1 MYVSF
6 AMDNA
11 SKMFRDSH
19 PDTVYD
25 QYLYL
30 HETKEER
37 AKRGKKLQQALST
50 YPSRGENVDKGSM
63 RSDRSMLN
71 EVLKSR
77 FNISISRAFSNTIRY
92 FKPYDV
98 QPSEEHPDV
107 NFVTQVI
114 TFDLYDQQLYAYGEQ
129 NSPET
134 DSHMKL
140 LLFRLGCAG
149 EEPSEDTIGIGTNAR
164 YGVIVENDQLK
175 PIRIDTDVTRKDAI
189 AGIVRES
196 AAAESSGTT
205 GTAVMLLYKV
215 AMDVVELGADDPMHA
230 EVIDE
235 IDRFIERC
243 DSETP
248 PEAI

>member
-1 MYVSF
+1 
-6 AMDNA
+6 MDNA

-37 AKRGKKLQQALST
+37 AERGEKLQQALST

-77 FNISISRAFSNTIRY
+77 FTISISRAFSNTIRY
-92 FKPYDV
+92 FEPYDV
-98 QPSEEHPDV
+98 EPSEEYPDV

-114 TFDLYDQQLYAYGEQ
+114 TFDLYDQQRYAYGEQ

-164 YGVIVENDQLK
+164 YGAIVENDQLK
-175 PIRIDTDVTRKDAI
+175 PIRIDADVIREDTVARIARGSVAVKSPEATDTFVT
-189 AGIVRES
+189 
-196 AAAESSGTT
+196 
-205 GTAVMLLYKV
+205 LLRRV
-215 AMDVVELGADDPMHA
+215 AMDVVELNADDPMHA
-230 EVIDE
+230 EVINE
-235 IDRFIERC
+235 IDRFIEQC
-243 DSETP
+243 GSETP
-248 PEAI
+248 PEDI

>member
-1 MYVSF
+1 
-6 AMDNA
+6 MDNA

-30 HETKEER
+30 QEVKEER
-37 AKRGKKLQQALST
+37 AERGEKLQQALST

-98 QPSEEHPDV
+98 QPSEE
-107 NFVTQVI
+107 
-114 TFDLYDQQLYAYGEQ
+114 YAYGEQ

-196 AAAESSGTT
+196 ATAESSETT
-205 GTAVMLLYKV
+205 DTAVMLLYKV
-215 AMDVVELGADDPMHA
+215 AMDVVELSADDPMRA
-230 EVIDE
+230 RALVINE
-235 IDRFIERC
+235 IDRFIEQC
-243 DSETP
+243 GPETP
-248 PEAI
+248 PGVG

>member
-1 MYVSF
+1 MQSAGRNYNKHS
-6 AMDNA
+6 API
-11 SKMFRDSH
+11 R
-19 PDTVYD
+19 P
-25 QYLYL
+25 
-30 HETKEER
+30 E
-37 AKRGKKLQQALST
+37 
-50 YPSRGENVDKGSM
+50 GENVDKGSM

-92 FKPYDV
+92 FEPYDV
-98 QPSEEHPDV
+98 QPSEEYPDV

-114 TFDLYDQQLYAYGEQ
+114 TFDLYDQQRYVYGEQ

-196 AAAESSGTT
+196 AAAESSETT
-205 GTAVMLLYKV
+205 DTAVMLLYKV
-215 AMDVVELGADDPMHA
+215 AMDVVELSADDPMRA
-230 EVIDE
+230 GVINE
-235 IDRFIERC
+235 IDRFIEQC
-243 DSETP
+243 GPETP
-248 PEAI
+248 PGVG

>member
-37 AKRGKKLQQALST
+37 AERGEKLQQALST

-92 FKPYDV
+92 FEPYDV
-98 QPSEEHPDV
+98 EPSEEYPDV

-114 TFDLYDQQLYAYGEQ
+114 TFDLYDQQRYAYGEQ

-149 EEPSEDTIGIGTNAR
+149 
-164 YGVIVENDQLK
+164 
-175 PIRIDTDVTRKDAI
+175 
-189 AGIVRES
+189 
-196 AAAESSGTT
+196 
-205 GTAVMLLYKV
+205 
-215 AMDVVELGADDPMHA
+215 
-230 EVIDE
+230 
-235 IDRFIERC
+235 
-243 DSETP
+243 
-248 PEAI
+248 